1 MNHQTT
7 SGMAPQ
13 VSVVM
18 INYNGL
24 PWLEMSARSVL
35 ASSCANIELVIVDD
49 CSSDSSRE
57 TITRLAVEDS
67 RVTPVFAKTNGGISA
82 ARNLGIGAA
91 RGTYISLIDSDDLFL
106 PDTISCQIQSFE
118 RLSKTHPDLSL
129 LTADAWLISENGE
142 RKGRYIS
149 REWWGTETA
158 ENPPL
163 WTLPSTFFFRRERA
177 APFFEAYR
185 SADAP
190 IFVRRMEKLGPIGF
204 LGTPII
210 EYRMRLSSVT
220 NHRGAEMVKEM
231 KAAEKSRLDNR
242 LDSPYT
248 PDQVEA
254 PGWREVSAWVNGRNA
269 KNAIING
276 RLIMA
281 SVSTL
286 KAAIADPRSTLQKIH
301 RSIKSRAS

>member
-1 MNHQTT
+1 
-7 SGMAPQ
+7 
-13 VSVVM
+13 M

-35 ASSCANIELVIVDD
+35 ASNFANIELVVVDD

-57 TITRLAVEDS
+57 TISRLAQEDS
-67 RVTPVFAKTNGGISA
+67 RVTPVFAKANGGISA
-82 ARNLGIGAA
+82 ARNLGISAA
-91 RGTYISLIDSDDLFL
+91 RGIYIALIDSDDLFL
-106 PDTISCQIQSFE
+106 PDTISCQIESFE
-118 RLSKTHPDLSL
+118 RLSKRHPDLSL
-129 LTADAWLISENGE
+129 LTADAWLISEDGE

-149 REWWGTETA
+149 REWWGIETA

-220 NHRGAEMVKEM
+220 NHRGAEMVREM

-242 LDSPYT
+242 LDCPYT

-276 RLIMA
+276 RLLMA

-286 KAAIADPRSTLQKIH
+286 KATIADPRSTLQKIH